1 MGIFEKIFTKKED
14 LKVANS
20 YFKALTAYQP
30 VFTSWN
36 GKLYESERVRSAI
49 DARAR
54 HISKLNITAEGPLS
68 KAMEKCFKVRP
79 NSFMTWSQFLY
90 RLDTILDMQNSAF
103 ILPILDPL
111 TNQMI
116 GLYPALPSR
125 TEVVEDATGHAWL
138 KYTFSNGNTGAIEY
152 ERCGIL
158 TKFQYN
164 DDFFG
169 DDNGALANTMDLMTI
184 QQQAIKVAVK
194 NSATY
199 RFMARVTNFTKPED
213 LKKEREKF
221 SEKNLKSDSEGGV
234 LLFPNTYSDIQQL
247 KNAPYTVDAEQAR
260 AIDTNVFNYFG
271 VNTDIIQ
278 NKAIGDQI
286 NAFFEGAI
294 APFAIQFSEVVT
306 QMCFTEA
313 QILAGA
319 KVKAQS
325 NRMLYLSAKDRL
337 NVSKELSAIGAMSR
351 NEVRAVWDLDP
362 IEGGD
367 VYTVRG
373 EYYFFDE
380 NGNIIT
386 KDDSEEDKKNE

>member
-14 LKVANS
+14 LKVAKS
-20 YFKALTAYQP
+20 YFQALSAYQP

-36 GKLYESERVRSAI
+36 GKMYESELVRAAI
-49 DARAR
+49 DARSR
-54 HISKLNITAEGPLS
+54 HISKLNITAMGPLT
-68 KAMEKCFKVRP
+68 KELERCFKVKP

-90 RLDTILDMQNSAF
+90 RLNTVLDMQNTAF
-103 ILPILDPL
+103 ILPIVDSFNR
-111 TNQMI
+111 TV

-125 TEVVEDATGHAWL
+125 TEVVEDEEGHTWL
-138 KYTFSNGNTGAIEY
+138 KYTFSNGRTGAIEY
-152 ERCGIL
+152 ERCGVM
-158 TKFQYN
+158 TKFQYS

-169 DDNGALANTMDLMTI
+169 EDNSALTDTMDLMNI
-184 QQQAIKVAVK
+184 QSQAIKHAVK

-199 RFMARVTNFTKPED
+199 RFMARITNFSKPED

-221 SEKNLKSDSEGGV
+221 SEKNLEADSKGGL

-247 KNAPYTVDAEQAR
+247 KNNPYTVDPEQSKK
-260 AIDTNVFNYFG
+260 IDNNVFNYYG

-286 NAFFEGAI
+286 NAFYEGAI

-306 QMCFTEA
+306 QMVFSER
-313 QILAGA
+313 QIIDGA
-319 KVKAQS
+319 SIKAQS

-337 NVSKELSAIGAMSR
+337 SVSKELSAIGAMSR
-351 NEVRAVWDLDP
+351 NEVRAVWDLKP

-367 VYTVRG
+367 VYTIRG
-373 EYYFFDE
+373 EYYFFDKD
-380 NGNIIT
+380 GNIIT
-386 KDDSEEDKKNE
+386 KETEKDE

>member
-14 LKVANS
+14 LKVAKS
-20 YFKALTAYQP
+20 YFQALSAYQP

-36 GKLYESERVRSAI
+36 GKLYESELVRAAI

-54 HISKLNITAEGPLS
+54 HISKLNVSADGPLTD
-68 KAMEKCFKVRP
+68 AMKRCFMIKP

-90 RLDTILDMQNSAF
+90 RLSTVLDMQNTAF
-103 ILPILDPL
+103 ILPIVDPL
-111 TNQMI
+111 TNQTI

-125 TEVVEDATGHAWL
+125 TEVVEDDMGNAWL
-138 KYTFSNGNTGAIEY
+138 RYTFSNGHTGAIEY
-152 ERCGIL
+152 ERCGVM

-169 DDNGALANTMDLMTI
+169 ESNGALAETMDLINI
-184 QQQAIKVAVK
+184 QGQAIKNAVK

-199 RFMARVTNFTKPED
+199 RFMAKVTNFTKPED

-221 SEKNLKSDSEGGV
+221 SEKNLEADSKGGL
-234 LLFPNTYSDIQQL
+234 LLFPNTYGDIQQL
-247 KNAPYTVDAEQAR
+247 KSNPYTVDPEQSKK
-260 AIDTNVFNYFG
+260 IDNNVFNYFG
-271 VNTDIIQ
+271 VNADIIQ

-286 NAFFEGAI
+286 NAFYEGAI

-306 QMCFTEA
+306 LMVFNERS
-313 QILAGA
+313 ILDGA
-319 KVKAQS
+319 AVKAQS

-337 NVSKELSAIGAMSR
+337 SVSKELSAIGAMSR
-351 NEVRAVWDLDP
+351 NEVRAVWDLKP

-373 EYYFFDE
+373 EYYLFDE
-380 NGNIIT
+380 EGNIVT
-386 KDDSEEDKKNE
+386 KESEENE

>member
-14 LKVANS
+14 LKVAKS
-20 YFKALTAYQP
+20 YFQALSAYQP

-36 GKLYESERVRSAI
+36 GKLYESELVRAAI

-54 HISKLNITAEGPLS
+54 HISKLNISADGPLTD
-68 KAMEKCFKVRP
+68 AMKRCFMIKP

-90 RLDTILDMQNSAF
+90 RLSTVLDMQNTAF
-103 ILPILDPL
+103 ILPIVDPL
-111 TNQMI
+111 TNQTI

-125 TEVVEDATGHAWL
+125 TEVVEDDMGNAWL
-138 KYTFSNGNTGAIEY
+138 RYTFSNGHTGAIEY
-152 ERCGIL
+152 ERCGVM

-169 DDNGALANTMDLMTI
+169 ESNGALAETMDLINI
-184 QQQAIKVAVK
+184 QGQAIKNAVK

-199 RFMARVTNFTKPED
+199 RFMAKVTNFTKPED

-221 SEKNLKSDSEGGV
+221 SEKNLEADSKGGL
-234 LLFPNTYSDIQQL
+234 LLFPNTYGDIKQL
-247 KNAPYTVDAEQAR
+247 KANPYTVDPEQSKK
-260 AIDTNVFNYFG
+260 IDNNVFNYFG

-286 NAFFEGAI
+286 NAFYEGAI

-306 QMCFTEA
+306 LMVFSERA
-313 QILAGA
+313 ILDGA
-319 KVKAQS
+319 AVKAQS

-337 NVSKELSAIGAMSR
+337 NVSKALSAIGAMSR
-351 NEVRAVWDLDP
+351 NEVRAVWDLKP

-373 EYYFFDE
+373 EYYLFDE
-380 NGNIIT
+380 EGNIVT
-386 KDDSEEDKKNE
+386 KESEENE